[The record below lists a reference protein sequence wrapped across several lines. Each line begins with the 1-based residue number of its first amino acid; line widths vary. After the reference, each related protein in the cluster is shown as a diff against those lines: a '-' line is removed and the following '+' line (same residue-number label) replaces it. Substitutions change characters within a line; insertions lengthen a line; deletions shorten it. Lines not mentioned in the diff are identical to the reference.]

1 MVVQIM
7 QKKVYVMR
15 AKLKTKN
22 IIIIILC
29 ITIILMG
36 IGFSI
41 MSVDLNKYTK
51 NKQFDVSIRNVV
63 KGTTTGNKTNPISA
77 YKLLDNNKTVKFT
90 FSLSDITDSINYK
103 VTIKNNGNIDAK
115 IDNIVFSNNYN
126 QDLVEVKNNNL
137 KGKVL
142 KKGEEDNLNIEIVS
156 KKAQT
161 QTPYSFTVSILSSS
175 VNQEGYT
182 KKTKKKKKREK
193 IKTSEKILLA
203 IFILLIFV
211 VLVLSVMIVNKK
223 NEINSNNIE
232 INLIDKDNIVK
243 KIDISD
249 IGKKEVREYK
259 LVIINKTKT
268 NNYNLSLKLKN
279 SDNYLIKVFK
289 EGSKNNLLGDDNLS
303 IDNISLKDKSKY
315 IIIIRKIDSKVNSK
329 TLDISI
335 NK

>member
-1 MVVQIM
+1 
-7 QKKVYVMR
+7 MR

-156 KKAQT
+156 KKVQIQA
-161 QTPYSFTVSILSSS
+161 PYSFTVSILSSS
-175 VNQEGYT
+175 VN
-182 KKTKKKKKREK
+182 
-193 IKTSEKILLA
+193 
-203 IFILLIFV
+203 
-211 VLVLSVMIVNKK
+211 
-223 NEINSNNIE
+223 
-232 INLIDKDNIVK
+232 
-243 KIDISD
+243 
-249 IGKKEVREYK
+249 
-259 LVIINKTKT
+259 
-268 NNYNLSLKLKN
+268 
-279 SDNYLIKVFK
+279 
-289 EGSKNNLLGDDNLS
+289 
-303 IDNISLKDKSKY
+303 
-315 IIIIRKIDSKVNSK
+315 
-329 TLDISI
+329 
-335 NK
+335 